1 MLSGKEERVE
11 GKHQGSYWWDIQTE
25 GSASVM
31 MLWQRNEANEDVDA
45 VETSSLVSF
54 SSSLKVGVVT
64 HWEQEGSVASSIL
77 LSAGVEIVA
86 VEKPWRVKMLI
97 RDQGDF

>member
-1 MLSGKEERVE
+1 
-11 GKHQGSYWWDIQTE
+11 
-25 GSASVM
+25 M

-64 HWEQEGSVASSIL
+64 H
-77 LSAGVEIVA
+77 
-86 VEKPWRVKMLI
+86 
-97 RDQGDF
+97 